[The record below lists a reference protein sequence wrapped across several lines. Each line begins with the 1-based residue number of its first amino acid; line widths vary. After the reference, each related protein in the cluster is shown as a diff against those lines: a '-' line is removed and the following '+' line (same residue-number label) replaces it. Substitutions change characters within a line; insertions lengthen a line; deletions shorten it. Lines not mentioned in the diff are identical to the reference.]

1 MLRTV
6 TAVTSAVRWLLL
18 MVSLPPSPSRHRVR
32 VWRKLRALGAVALK
46 PSVYLLPATPA
57 TTEQFQWLTQEIQS
71 CAGTATLV
79 HVQGIESHPDA
90 RLIAMFQGAR
100 RTAYAPVLAACR
112 ELLSRLERRDRADE
126 GSGLA
131 ALQGRLRRLRQELD
145 RLAAIDYFEAPEGL
159 EAQRLW
165 ETGRRRLEARSRPGT
180 PAKVPDTATPRGAR
194 WVTRERPHVDRVAS
208 AWCIK
213 RFIDR
218 GASFGFVPE
227 GQVPPDAIAFDML
240 GAPYGH
246 EGEDC
251 TLETLVRRF
260 RLQDRRL
267 REIAE
272 IVHDADLDDGKFGRS
287 EAAGVE
293 LAARGLLAVSKD
305 DAEVLA
311 RGMELFDGLYAGL
324 GERR

>member
-1 MLRTV
+1 MTR
-6 TAVTSAVRWLLL
+6 SAASVRWLLL

-57 TTEQFQWLTQEIQS
+57 TTEQFQWLSQEIQS
-71 CAGTATLV
+71 CGGSATLV
-79 HVQGIESHPDA
+79 HVEGIESHPDA
-90 RLIAMFQGAR
+90 KLIAMFQAAR
-100 RTAYAPVLAACR
+100 RAAYAPVIAACR
-112 ELLSRLERRDRADE
+112 EVLGRLDRGGRAD
-126 GSGLA
+126 GA
-131 ALQGRLRRLRQELD
+131 APEPLEARLRRLRQELD
-145 RLAAIDYFEAPEGL
+145 RLAAIDYFEAPEGR

-165 ETGRRRLEARSRPGT
+165 EACRRRLDTRAR
-180 PAKVPDTATPRGAR
+180 PAERAAGAPRQATPRGAR

-213 RFIDR
+213 RFIDPD
-218 GASFGFVPE
+218 ATFGFVRE
-227 GQVPPDAIAFDML
+227 GQIPPGAIAFDMV

-260 RLQDRRL
+260 RLRDPRL
-267 REIAE
+267 RQIAE
-272 IVHDADLDDGKFGRS
+272 IVHDADLEDGKFGRL
-287 EAAGVE
+287 EAAGLE
-293 LAARGLLAVSKD
+293 LAVRSLLAVAKD

-311 RGMELFDGLYAGL
+311 RGMDLFDGIYTAL

>member
-1 MLRTV
+1 
-6 TAVTSAVRWLLL
+6 

-71 CAGTATLV
+71 CGGNATLV
-79 HVQGIESHPDA
+79 HAQGIESHPDA
-90 RLIAMFQGAR
+90 RLIAMFQEAR
-100 RTAYAPVLAACR
+100 RAAFAPVLAACR
-112 ELLSRLERRDRADE
+112 ELLARLDRRDRADD
-126 GSGLA
+126 GKGPD

-145 RLAAIDYFEAPEGL
+145 RLAAVDYFAAPEGRD
-159 EAQRLW
+159 AQRLW
-165 ETGRRRLEARSRPGT
+165 ETCRRRLEARGRQGAR
-180 PAKVPDTATPRGAR
+180 AKGPDAAETPRGAR

-213 RFIDR
+213 RFIDP

-227 GQVPPDAIAFDML
+227 GQIPPGAIAFDML
-240 GAPYGH
+240 GAAYGH

-267 REIAE
+267 RDIAE
-272 IVHDADLDDGKFGRS
+272 IVHDADLGDGKFERS
-287 EAAGVE
+287 EAAGVD
-293 LAARGLLAVSKD
+293 LAVRGLLALAKH
-305 DAEVLA
+305 DAEVLE
-311 RGMELFDGLYAGL
+311 RGIELFDGLYAAL